1 MPFVICL
8 QRLAEEKGA
17 IDQHQRADIGHAHSH
32 AHAQP
37 HRHLRAEDESD
48 ELTRTPPRRPRTPV
62 AVAVA
67 PAPAAAMHTLPSS
80 SVPYLASSSLAAP
93 PDRTANPISIPAS
106 LSSSVR
112 HVCFTL

>member
-17 IDQHQRADIGHAHSH
+17 IGHAHSYG
-32 AHAQP
+32 Q
-37 HRHLRAEDESD
+37 DESD

-67 PAPAAAMHTLPSS
+67 PAPAAAMHPLPS